1 MKYRVDFGLI
11 RQLQFIGHKL
21 NNLKLRKQGSGNAKD
36 NHKKQFQ
43 KVPQNY
49 LHLIA
54 KECAKYLEHHRE
66 LVCLMTADTKVSF
79 ENICNDIKLSKVK
92 IVDIYMILPE
102 HDKIEKVFP

>member
-1 MKYRVDFGLI
+1 MHFNCLGKRI
-11 RQLQFIGHKL
+11 L
-21 NNLKLRKQGSGNAKD
+21 NHNLSNLKLCKQCSSNTQKD

-43 KVPQNY
+43 KIPQNY
-49 LHLIA
+49 LLLIA
-54 KECAKYLEHHRE
+54 KECPKYLEHRRE